1 MDSWLGDQHSG
12 HYGEEVYA
20 DFRQFNDQHFRAFST
35 LLRMDF
41 DAAREQFADGT
52 IDLLHIDGEHT
63 YEAVSHDFETWR
75 RKLSDRAVVVFHD
88 TIVRERDF
96 GVWRLWH
103 ELTAQHPG
111 FEFFH
116 GSGLGVLAIGPDVPA
131 PLTALLRAEDGAGAT
146 IRDRFARL
154 GDGWEAEARSR
165 LLAEEVARV
174 EAQFRAEEAQFRAR
188 LSAAES
194 EALAVQG
201 RSRRVGDSLS
211 TATAELRAAALRE
224 TERQAELRA
233 LRASHTTATQELR
246 EAQATTLTLRGA
258 RGAAVREIDDARG
271 TIAML
276 TEERAIILGSTIWR
290 ATAPLRRL
298 GRAVPMRGRRWL
310 RRLMGTAVS
319 MRFAWRAKR
328 NVVSQADDAS
338 NARIARPRIVYISGE
353 AHTPGHAYR
362 VLRYVEA
369 AEAAQADASWL
380 RVEDFSPR
388 IAEVA
393 AADVIILWRVGWS
406 AELQRLIEAARA
418 RGARIVFDI
427 DDLMFRPELATPT
440 FIDGIRSQR
449 FAADEVAAH
458 FTRIRDAI
466 AQADA
471 CSCTTIEL
479 ARQLHALQKT
489 VHVLPNGFDAAT
501 HQASRLAL
509 RRRRMLPEAGP
520 EEGPEEGIVRIGYAS
535 GTRTHQRDFAEAAA
549 AVARVLAERPACR
562 LVLFRAHDSKEPV
575 VNPGEFAVLDPFKEQ
590 IEWRDLVPL
599 EGLPD
604 ELVRFDI
611 SLAPLELDNPF
622 CEAKSELKFFEAALV
637 ETCTIASPTGPLRRV
652 VRHGIN
658 GLLAGSEDEWY
669 RAIIELVDDPKRR
682 RRLAHAAYL
691 DVLWPFS
698 PARRAELMHG
708 LLAQLGGG
716 AEAARAFELELRR
729 GTSHGSGAGNRQA
742 LAAPETEIIFAAD
755 QLGNAEATVIVPLHN
770 YAGYVVEA
778 LASVRSQTIPALD
791 LIVID
796 DASSDASV
804 EVAAGWAG
812 NIRVGSI
819 VSWCCGIRRMPV
831 WH

>member
-1 MDSWLGDQHSG
+1 MTEPAADSLDAFCAPQADPLFWRPTRLGVPSAWYGHIPFAFWLVAAIRPRLLVELGTHAGVSYAAFCEAVVRCRLPTRCFAVDSWLGDQHSG
-12 HYGEEVYA
+12 RYGEEVYA

-63 YEAVSHDFETWR
+63 YEAVSHDLETWR

-116 GSGLGVLAIGPDVPA
+116 SSGLGVLAIGPDVPP
-131 PLTALLRAEDGAGAT
+131 PLTALLRAGDGAGPT

-154 GDGWEAEARSR
+154 GEGWEAEARSR

-174 EAQFRAEEAQFRAR
+174 EAQFRAEEAQFRAEEAQFRAR

-194 EALAVQG
+194 ELS
-201 RSRRVGDSLS
+201 RSKAEAAGLGDSLS
-211 TATAELRAAALRE
+211 TATAELRAAALQE
-224 TERQAELRA
+224 TERQAELRE
-233 LRASHTTATQELR
+233 LRASRAAATHELR
-246 EAQATTLTLRGA
+246 EAKATTLTLRGA
-258 RGAAVREIDDARG
+258 RDAAVRELADARG
-271 TIAML
+271 AIAML

-298 GRAVPMRGRRWL
+298 GRAVPMRGRRAL

-319 MRFAWRAKR
+319 IRFAWRAER
-328 NVVSQADDAS
+328 NVVSHADDAS

-393 AADVIILWRVGWS
+393 AADVVILWRVGWS
-406 AELQRLIEAARA
+406 AELQRLIEAGRA
-418 RGARIVFDI
+418 GGARIVFDI

-501 HQASRLAL
+501 HRASRLAL
-509 RRRRMLPEAGP
+509 RRRRMLPEEAP
-520 EEGPEEGIVRIGYAS
+520 EE
-535 GTRTHQRDFAEAAA
+535 D
-549 AVARVLAERPACR
+549 
-562 LVLFRAHDSKEPV
+562 
-575 VNPGEFAVLDPFKEQ
+575 PGED
-590 IEWRDLVPL
+590 IVPDRL
-599 EGLPD
+599 RLRHAD
-604 ELVRFDI
+604 
-611 SLAPLELDNPF
+611 
-622 CEAKSELKFFEAALV
+622 
-637 ETCTIASPTGPLRRV
+637 AS
-652 VRHGIN
+652 
-658 GLLAGSEDEWY
+658 
-669 RAIIELVDDPKRR
+669 
-682 RRLAHAAYL
+682 
-691 DVLWPFS
+691 
-698 PARRAELMHG
+698 AR
-708 LLAQLGGG
+708 
-716 AEAARAFELELRR
+716 LRR
-729 GTSHGSGAGNRQA
+729 GGRRGRPRAGPTA
-742 LAAPETEIIFAAD
+742 VLPAGP
-755 QLGNAEATVIVPLHN
+755 VP
-770 YAGYVVEA
+770 
-778 LASVRSQTIPALD
+778 RP
-791 LIVID
+791 
-796 DASSDASV
+796 
-804 EVAAGWAG
+804 
-812 NIRVGSI
+812 
-819 VSWCCGIRRMPV
+819 
-831 WH
+831 